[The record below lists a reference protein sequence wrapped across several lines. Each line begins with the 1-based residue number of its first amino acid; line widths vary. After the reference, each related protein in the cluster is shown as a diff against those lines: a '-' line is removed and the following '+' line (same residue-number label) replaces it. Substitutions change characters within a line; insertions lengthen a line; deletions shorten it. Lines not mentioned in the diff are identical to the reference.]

1 MPPRLGLAYWPAKD
15 WLTTSLSV
23 DTWLPGRNMLAVKN
37 RSTGAL
43 VFVQYSSGA
52 EIRGH
57 MGGVSVAGGSLL
69 LSTSSGDR
77 DLFRF
82 SLRALEL
89 APHNTALK
97 TNGSF
102 AVKASSYN
110 TAAGDY
116 LYVGTFSDGTGAARH
131 RGHGISRGPDVAMWM
146 VRWTWFRATLLRCKL
161 PRAAGAPSQ

>member
-43 VFVQYSSGA
+43 VKRVFVQYSSGA
-52 EIRGH
+52 EIKGH

-77 DLFRF
+77 NHFRF
-82 SLRALEL
+82 SQRALEL
-89 APHNTALK
+89 APHNT
-97 TNGSF
+97 G
-102 AVKASSYN
+102 
-110 TAAGDY
+110 
-116 LYVGTFSDGTGAARH
+116 
-131 RGHGISRGPDVAMWM
+131 
-146 VRWTWFRATLLRCKL
+146 
-161 PRAAGAPSQ
+161 